1 MEREARMRDQI
12 TIKRSVIITAILMF
26 VLGFVVSRL
35 TIKEGE
41 TKIRTVVK
49 YKPAPYAVHDT
60 IYEPKPYTEYRDT
73 GRIQYVYLPGKP
85 IEPDT
90 AAILADYIVRRKY
103 NLDFS
108 NDTLGVFKVDAEVTQ
123 NHLVSAVST
132 IQPIIRT
139 ELTEKTVYRSK
150 QLQLWAMFGTSPK
163 LDFNKVQI
171 GLDLKEHYMIG
182 VSGYRIDNKYDYTI
196 DFGYKF

>member
-1 MEREARMRDQI
+1 MGKQI
-12 TIKRSVIITAILMF
+12 VINRSTVILAILMF
-26 VLGFVVSRL
+26 VLGFIVSRL
-35 TIKEGE
+35 TIGEQEVE
-41 TKIRTVVK
+41 TKTVIK
-49 YKPAPYAVHDT
+49 YKKQPYAVHDT
-60 IYEPKPYTEYRDT
+60 INRPVPYTEYRDT
-73 GRIQYVYLPGKP
+73 GSVKYIFLPGEP

-90 AAILADYIVRRKY
+90 AAILADYLVRRKY

-123 NHLVSAVST
+123 NHLVNAVST

-139 ELTEKTVYRSK
+139 VETERTIYK
-150 QLQLWAMFGTSPK
+150 QKKLQIWGMFGTSPK

>member
-1 MEREARMRDQI
+1 MGKHIVIR
-12 TIKRSVIITAILMF
+12 RSSIILAILMF
-26 VLGFVVSRL
+26 VLGFIVSRL
-35 TIKEGE
+35 TIGE
-41 TKIRTVVK
+41 QEVKTKTVIK
-49 YKPAPYAVHDT
+49 YEKQPYAVHDT
-60 IYEPKPYTEYRDT
+60 IYEPKPYAEYRDT
-73 GRIQYVYLPGKP
+73 GSIHYIYLPGKP

-139 ELTEKTVYRSK
+139 VLTEKTVYKAK
-150 QLQLWAMFGTSPK
+150 QLQFWAMFGTSPK

-182 VSGYRIDNKYDYTI
+182 ISGYRIDNKYDYTI

>member
-1 MEREARMRDQI
+1 MGKHIVIR
-12 TIKRSVIITAILMF
+12 RSSIILAILMF

-35 TIKEGE
+35 TIGE
-41 TKIRTVVK
+41 QEVKTKTVIK
-49 YKPAPYAVHDT
+49 YEKQPYAVYDT
-60 IYEPKPYTEYRDT
+60 VYEPKPYAEYRDT
-73 GRIQYVYLPGKP
+73 GSIHYIYLPGKP

-139 ELTEKTVYRSK
+139 VLTEKTVYKAK
-150 QLQLWAMFGTSPK
+150 QLQFWAMFGTSPK

>member
-1 MEREARMRDQI
+1 MGKNIVIR
-12 TIKRSVIITAILMF
+12 RSSIILAILMF
-26 VLGFVVSRL
+26 VLGFVFSRL
-35 TIKEGE
+35 TIGE
-41 TKIRTVVK
+41 QELKTKTVIK
-49 YKPAPYAVHDT
+49 YEKQPYAVHDT
-60 IYEPKPYTEYRDT
+60 IDCPVPYAEYRDT
-73 GRIQYVYLPGKP
+73 GSIKYIFLTGEP

-90 AAILADYIVRRKY
+90 AAILADYLVRRKY

-123 NHLVSAVST
+123 NHLVNAVST

-139 ELTEKTVYRSK
+139 VETEKTIYK
-150 QLQLWAMFGTSPK
+150 QKKLQFWGMFGMSPK

-171 GLDLKEHYMIG
+171 GLDLKERYMIG
-182 VSGYRIDNKYDYTI
+182 VSGYLYDNKYDYTI

>member
-1 MEREARMRDQI
+1 MGKNIVIR
-12 TIKRSVIITAILMF
+12 RSSIILAILMF

-35 TIKEGE
+35 TIGE
-41 TKIRTVVK
+41 QELKTKTVIK
-49 YKPAPYAVHDT
+49 YEKQPYAVHDT
-60 IYEPKPYTEYRDT
+60 IDCPVPYAEYRDT
-73 GRIQYVYLPGKP
+73 GSIKYIFLTGEP

-90 AAILADYIVRRKY
+90 SAILADYLVRRKY

-123 NHLVSAVST
+123 NHLVNAVST

-139 ELTEKTVYRSK
+139 VETEKTIYK
-150 QLQLWAMFGTSPK
+150 QKKLQFWGMFGTSPK

-171 GLDLKEHYMIG
+171 GLDLNEHYMIG
-182 VSGYRIDNKYDYTI
+182 VSGYLYDNKYDYTI

>member
-1 MEREARMRDQI
+1 MGKQI
-12 TIKRSVIITAILMF
+12 VIRRFSIVLAIIMF

-35 TIKEGE
+35 TIDEQEVK
-41 TKIRTVVK
+41 TKTVIK
-49 YKPAPYAVHDT
+49 YEKQPYAVHDT
-60 IYEPKPYTEYRDT
+60 IYEPKPYAEYIDT
-73 GRIQYVYLPGKP
+73 GSIHYIYLPGKP

-139 ELTEKTVYRSK
+139 VLTEKTVYRSK

-182 VSGYRIDNKYDYTI
+182 ISGYRIDNKYDYTI

>member
-1 MEREARMRDQI
+1 MRDQI

-49 YKPAPYAVHDT
+49 YEPAPYAVHDT
-60 IYEPKPYTEYRDT
+60 IREPKPYTEYRDT
-73 GRIQYVYLPGKP
+73 GSIKYIYLPGEP

-90 AAILADYIVRRKY
+90 AAILDDYIVRRKY

-139 ELTEKTVYRSK
+139 VLTEKTVYKAK
-150 QLQLWAMFGTSPK
+150 QLQLWTMFGTSPK
-163 LDFNKVQI
+163 LDFNKVQL
-171 GLDLKEHYMIG
+171 GMDFKEHYMIG
-182 VSGYRIDNKYDYTI
+182 VSGYLIDNKYDYTI

>member
-1 MEREARMRDQI
+1 MGKHIVIR
-12 TIKRSVIITAILMF
+12 RSSIVLAILMF
-26 VLGFVVSRL
+26 VLGFIVSRL
-35 TIKEGE
+35 TIDEQEVK
-41 TKIRTVVK
+41 TKTVIK
-49 YKPAPYAVHDT
+49 YEKQPYAVHDT
-60 IYEPKPYTEYRDT
+60 IYEPKPYAEYIDT
-73 GRIQYVYLPGKP
+73 GSIHYIYLPGKP

-123 NHLVSAVST
+123 NHLVNAVST

-139 ELTEKTVYRSK
+139 VETEKTIYK
-150 QLQLWAMFGTSPK
+150 QKKLQFWGMFGASLK

>member
-1 MEREARMRDQI
+1 MGKNIVIR
-12 TIKRSVIITAILMF
+12 RSSIILAILMF

-35 TIKEGE
+35 TIGE
-41 TKIRTVVK
+41 QELKTKTVIK
-49 YKPAPYAVHDT
+49 YEKQPYAVHDT
-60 IYEPKPYTEYRDT
+60 IDCPVPYAEYRDT
-73 GRIQYVYLPGKP
+73 GSIKYIFLTGEP

-90 AAILADYIVRRKY
+90 SAILADYLVRRKY

-123 NHLVSAVST
+123 NHLVNAVST
-132 IQPIIRT
+132 VQPIIRT
-139 ELTEKTVYRSK
+139 IETEKTIYK
-150 QLQLWAMFGTSPK
+150 QKKLQFWGMFGTSPK

-171 GLDLKEHYMIG
+171 GLDLKERYMIG
-182 VSGYRIDNKYDYTI
+182 VSGYLYDNKYDYTI

>member
-1 MEREARMRDQI
+1 MGKNIVIR
-12 TIKRSVIITAILMF
+12 RSTVILAILMF
-26 VLGFVVSRL
+26 ALGFIVSRL
-35 TIKEGE
+35 TIGE
-41 TKIRTVVK
+41 QEVKTKTVIK
-49 YKPAPYAVHDT
+49 YEKQPSAVHDT
-60 IYEPKPYTEYRDT
+60 IYEPKPYAEYIDS
-73 GRIQYVYLPGKP
+73 GSIHYISLPGKP

-90 AAILADYIVRRKY
+90 AAILADYLVRRKY

-123 NHLVSAVST
+123 NHLVNAVST

-139 ELTEKTVYRSK
+139 VETERTIYK
-150 QLQLWAMFGTSPK
+150 QKKLQFWGMFGTSPK

>member
-1 MEREARMRDQI
+1 MGKNIVIR
-12 TIKRSVIITAILMF
+12 RSSIILAILMF

-35 TIKEGE
+35 TIGE
-41 TKIRTVVK
+41 QELKTKTVIK
-49 YKPAPYAVHDT
+49 YEKQPYAVHDT
-60 IYEPKPYTEYRDT
+60 IDCPVPYAEYRDT
-73 GRIQYVYLPGKP
+73 GSIKYIFLTGEP

-90 AAILADYIVRRKY
+90 SAILADYLVRRKY

-123 NHLVSAVST
+123 NHLVNAVST

-139 ELTEKTVYRSK
+139 VETEKTIYK
-150 QLQLWAMFGTSPK
+150 QKKLQFWGMFGMSPK

-171 GLDLKEHYMIG
+171 GLDLKERYMIG
-182 VSGYRIDNKYDYTI
+182 VSGYLYDNKYDYTI

>member
-1 MEREARMRDQI
+1 MGKNIVIR
-12 TIKRSVIITAILMF
+12 RSSIILAILMF

-35 TIKEGE
+35 TIGE
-41 TKIRTVVK
+41 QELKTKTVIK
-49 YKPAPYAVHDT
+49 YEKQPYAVHDT
-60 IYEPKPYTEYRDT
+60 IDCPVPYAEYRDT
-73 GRIQYVYLPGKP
+73 GSIKYIFLTGEP

-90 AAILADYIVRRKY
+90 SAILADYLVRRKY

-123 NHLVSAVST
+123 NHLVNAVST

-139 ELTEKTVYRSK
+139 VETEKTIYK
-150 QLQLWAMFGTSPK
+150 QKKLQFWGMFGTSPK

-171 GLDLKEHYMIG
+171 GLDLKERYMIG
-182 VSGYRIDNKYDYTI
+182 VSGYLYDNKYDYTI

>member
-1 MEREARMRDQI
+1 MGKNIVIR
-12 TIKRSVIITAILMF
+12 RSSIILAILMF
-26 VLGFVVSRL
+26 VLGFIVSRL
-35 TIKEGE
+35 TIGEQEVE
-41 TKIRTVVK
+41 TKTVIK
-49 YKPAPYAVHDT
+49 YKKQPYAVHDT
-60 IYEPKPYTEYRDT
+60 IGRPVPYAEYRDT
-73 GRIQYVYLPGKP
+73 GSVKYIFLPGEP

-90 AAILADYIVRRKY
+90 AAILADYLVRRKY

-123 NHLVSAVST
+123 NHLVNAVST

-139 ELTEKTVYRSK
+139 VETERTIYK
-150 QLQLWAMFGTSPK
+150 QKKLQIWGMFGTSPK

>member
-1 MEREARMRDQI
+1 MGKNIVIR
-12 TIKRSVIITAILMF
+12 RSSIILAILMF

-35 TIKEGE
+35 TIGE
-41 TKIRTVVK
+41 QELKTKTVIK
-49 YKPAPYAVHDT
+49 YEKQPYAVHDT
-60 IYEPKPYTEYRDT
+60 IDCPVPYAEYRDT
-73 GRIQYVYLPGKP
+73 GSIKYIFLTGEP

-90 AAILADYIVRRKY
+90 SAILADYLVRRKY

-123 NHLVSAVST
+123 NHLVNAVST

-139 ELTEKTVYRSK
+139 VETEKTIYK
-150 QLQLWAMFGTSPK
+150 QKKLQFWGMFGTSPK

-182 VSGYRIDNKYDYTI
+182 VSGYHIDNKYDYTI

>member
-1 MEREARMRDQI
+1 MGKQI
-12 TIKRSVIITAILMF
+12 VIRRFSIVLAIIMF

-35 TIKEGE
+35 TIDEQEVK
-41 TKIRTVVK
+41 TKTVIK
-49 YKPAPYAVHDT
+49 YEKQPYAVHDT
-60 IYEPKPYTEYRDT
+60 IYEPKPYAEYIDT
-73 GRIQYVYLPGKP
+73 GSIHYIYLPGKP

-139 ELTEKTVYRSK
+139 VLTEKTVYRSK

>member
-1 MEREARMRDQI
+1 MGKHIVIR
-12 TIKRSVIITAILMF
+12 RSSIVLSILMF
-26 VLGFVVSRL
+26 VLGFIVSRL
-35 TIKEGE
+35 TIGE
-41 TKIRTVVK
+41 QEVKTKTVIK
-49 YKPAPYAVHDT
+49 YEKQPYAVHDT
-60 IYEPKPYTEYRDT
+60 IYEPKPYAEYRDT
-73 GRIQYVYLPGKP
+73 GSIHYIYLPGKP

-139 ELTEKTVYRSK
+139 VLTEKTVYKAK
-150 QLQLWAMFGTSPK
+150 QLQFWAMFGTSPK

-182 VSGYRIDNKYDYTI
+182 ISGYRIDNKYDYTI